1 LKVDH
6 LAGERFRSSAGLF
19 WDSENA
25 MKLPRRRFIK
35 LAAGAAVLPAL
46 SLRRALAQPA
56 SNPAGVPEPTPSER
70 AAMARIAHAFMQK
83 YDVPALSVAVGYA
96 GEIVHR
102 AAFGLA
108 DRERN
113 EAVTPMHLFRIASV
127 SKMITSAA
135 IFGLIE
141 QGRLKLSDKVFGPG
155 AITGT
160 DYGQPP
166 YSPGINEITL
176 GQLLTHTAG
185 GWTNDNRD
193 PMFTHPRMNQAELIT
208 WTLNDRPLDHPPGK
222 HYAYSN
228 FGYCVLGRVI
238 EKVTGRPYADY
249 VKAEVLDRC
258 GIAAM
263 AIAGNTIDER
273 QREEVK
279 YYGQGENPYDMNVA
293 RMDSHGGWTARPQ
306 AIVRFMMHVDGFAK
320 PPNILKA
327 QTIRTMTTGSSANPD
342 YACGWNLNKAD
353 NWWHNGS
360 LPGTT
365 TIAVRT
371 HRGFCWAA
379 FTNTSRA
386 NSQIDDDLD
395 KLNWDMVGAV
405 KSWPA

>member
-1 LKVDH
+1 
-6 LAGERFRSSAGLF
+6 
-19 WDSENA
+19 
-25 MKLPRRRFIK
+25 
-35 LAAGAAVLPAL
+35 
-46 SLRRALAQPA
+46 
-56 SNPAGVPEPTPSER
+56 
-70 AAMARIAHAFMQK
+70 
-83 YDVPALSVAVGYA
+83 
-96 GEIVHR
+96 
-102 AAFGLA
+102 
-108 DRERN
+108 
-113 EAVTPMHLFRIASV
+113 
-127 SKMITSAA
+127 
-135 IFGLIE
+135 
-141 QGRLKLSDKVFGPG
+141 
-155 AITGT
+155 
-160 DYGQPP
+160 
-166 YSPGINEITL
+166 
-176 GQLLTHTAG
+176 
-185 GWTNDNRD
+185 
-193 PMFTHPRMNQAELIT
+193 MNQAELIT
-208 WTLNDRPLDHPPGK
+208 WTLSDRPLDHPPGK

-263 AIAGNTIDER
+263 AIAGNTLDER

-320 PPNILKA
+320 PPDILKA

>member
-1 LKVDH
+1 
-6 LAGERFRSSAGLF
+6 
-19 WDSENA
+19 

-56 SNPAGVPEPTPSER
+56 SNPACVPEPTPSER

-127 SKMITSAA
+127 SKMI
-135 IFGLIE
+135 
-141 QGRLKLSDKVFGPG
+141 
-155 AITGT
+155 
-160 DYGQPP
+160 
-166 YSPGINEITL
+166 
-176 GQLLTHTAG
+176 
-185 GWTNDNRD
+185 
-193 PMFTHPRMNQAELIT
+193 
-208 WTLNDRPLDHPPGK
+208 
-222 HYAYSN
+222 
-228 FGYCVLGRVI
+228 
-238 EKVTGRPYADY
+238 
-249 VKAEVLDRC
+249 
-258 GIAAM
+258 
-263 AIAGNTIDER
+263 
-273 QREEVK
+273 
-279 YYGQGENPYDMNVA
+279 
-293 RMDSHGGWTARPQ
+293 
-306 AIVRFMMHVDGFAK
+306 
-320 PPNILKA
+320 
-327 QTIRTMTTGSSANPD
+327 
-342 YACGWNLNKAD
+342 WNLNKAD